1 MSYSTSLYV
10 IAEMPFSKKE
20 FKWIAN
26 SLTTFI
32 GRHPRTNCPVFG
44 PNVSPKPSTSN
55 PWRILRLSSIIQ
67 ITIHYLN
74 LPRINQQSLI

>member
-1 MSYSTSLYV
+1 MYCTLKVKKKVRKPSVRQMSYSSSSYV

-55 PWRILRLSSIIQ
+55 PWRILK
-67 ITIHYLN
+67 
-74 LPRINQQSLI
+74 